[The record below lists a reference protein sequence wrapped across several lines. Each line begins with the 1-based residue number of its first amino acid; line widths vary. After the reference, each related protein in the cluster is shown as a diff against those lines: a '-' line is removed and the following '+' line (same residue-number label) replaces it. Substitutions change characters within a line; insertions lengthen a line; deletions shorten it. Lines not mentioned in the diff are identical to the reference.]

1 MSYTRRAALS
11 IGVSV
16 VAAVVLIARANTIAD
31 IAGGLVV
38 AVALLVFIRAI
49 LGLAGDSGEQPAAPE
64 QLSDGDQPAR
74 SR

>member
-1 MSYTRRAALS
+1 MSYTLRAGLS

-16 VAAVVLIARANTIAD
+16 VAAVVLVARANTIAD

-49 LGLAGDSGEQPAAPE
+49 LGLAGDSGEPPE
-64 QLSDGDQPAR
+64 QLSDGDQAAR